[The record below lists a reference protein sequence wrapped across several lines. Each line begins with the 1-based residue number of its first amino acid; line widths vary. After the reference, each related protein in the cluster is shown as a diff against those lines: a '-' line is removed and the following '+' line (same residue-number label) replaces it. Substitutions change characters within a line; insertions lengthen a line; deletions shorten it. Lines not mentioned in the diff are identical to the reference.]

1 MPQVESLREE
11 RTLTSLAFSRLLA
24 WLDDGVDS
32 GGATYLEM
40 RRRLVWYFDRR
51 NRLTPEDLADETL
64 NRIARTLEES
74 GTIGIRPPARYCYVV
89 ARFVLLED
97 LRKKEHTHVRLDE
110 PRALEPVAK
119 FGARPDEPAAD
130 QHLVRERRLECL
142 ERCLQKLKPDQREL
156 IVEYYRDAARERIDR
171 RRALAERLGISMN
184 ALAVRACRIRDTLE
198 ACVSAGCRER

>member
-1 MPQVESLREE
+1 
-11 RTLTSLAFSRLLA
+11 
-24 WLDDGVDS
+24 
-32 GGATYLEM
+32 M

-74 GTIGIRPPARYCYVV
+74 GSIGIRPPARYCYVV

-97 LRKKEHTHVRLDE
+97 LRRKEHTHVRLDE
-110 PRALEPVAK
+110 PRSLEPVAR
-119 FGARPDEPAAD
+119 FGSRPDEPAD
-130 QHLVRERRLECL
+130 EHLVRERRLDCL

-171 RRALAERLGISMN
+171 RRALATKLGISMN

-198 ACVSAGCRER
+198 ACVGACGKER

>member
-1 MPQVESLREE
+1 LREA
-11 RTLTSLAFSRLLA
+11 RTLTSTAFSRLLA

-32 GGATYLEM
+32 GGASYLEM

-74 GTIGIRPPARYCYVV
+74 GAIGIRPPARYCYVV

-97 LRKKEHTHVRLDE
+97 LRRKEHTHVRLDE
-110 PRALEPVAK
+110 PRGPEPVAR
-119 FGARPDEPAAD
+119 FGARPDDTAAEE
-130 QHLVRERRLECL
+130 HLARERRLECL

-171 RRALAERLGISMN
+171 RRALAARLGISMN

-198 ACVSAGCRER
+198 ACVSSCSNER

>member
-1 MPQVESLREE
+1 VPQLDTLREE
-11 RTLTSLAFSRLLA
+11 RTLTSVAFSRLLA

-64 NRIARTLEES
+64 NRIARTLEET
-74 GTIGIRPPARYCYVV
+74 GAIGIRPPARYCYVV

-110 PRALEPVAK
+110 PRGIEPVAR
-119 FGARPDEPAAD
+119 FGSRPDEPGDEQLA
-130 QHLVRERRLECL
+130 REKRLDCL

-171 RRALAERLGISMN
+171 RRALATKLGISMN

-198 ACVSAGCRER
+198 ACVGACCKER